1 MALFAYRFVRG
12 RAGYDPVKS
21 GFILIFLWLYQT
33 HFPLILVEQEDV
45 RRVTRGF
52 EAQEDHMEQ
61 KKVTIAEIQR
71 KKESNQK
78 ITMMTA
84 YDYPTASLV
93 DQAGIDTILV
103 GDSLGMVMLGY
114 ESTVPVTM
122 DEMIHH
128 CKAVCRG
135 AVYGFVIGDMPF
147 MSYQVS
153 VEKAI
158 ENAGRFIKEAGCDS
172 VKLEGGSEMAHVV
185 KGIVDAGMPVCAHIG
200 LTPQTATKLSGFKVQ
215 GKDAESARE
224 LVKSAKDLQ
233 DAGAFSIVME
243 CIPDQLAA
251 RITEELSIPT
261 IGIGAG
267 KDCDGQVLV
276 YHDLV
281 GLFERFTPKFVKQ
294 YINLAPKIREALV
307 QFREDVERGTFPG
320 PEHSFSMKAEE
331 AEKI

>member
-1 MALFAYRFVRG
+1 MGAL
-12 RAGYDPVKS
+12 K
-21 GFILIFLWLYQT
+21 LT
-33 HFPLILVEQEDV
+33 
-45 RRVTRGF
+45 
-52 EAQEDHMEQ
+52 Q
-61 KKVTIAEIQR
+61 KKRQFFPQANYHVKAFWFRRQDFYQLPADLPLGISTLSNRRIIWNPKKLQLLPCN
-71 KKESNQK
+71 KKETGKK

-84 YDYPTASLV
+84 YDYPTANLV

-128 CKAVCRG
+128 CKAVSRG
-135 AVYGFVIGDMPF
+135 AKNSFIIGDMPF

-153 VEKAI
+153 VEDAI
-158 ENAGRFIKEAGCDS
+158 HNAGRFIKEAGCES

-185 KGIVDAGMPVCAHIG
+185 KAIVDMGIPVCGHIG
-200 LTPQTATKLSGFKVQ
+200 LTPQTATKLSGYKVQ
-215 GKDAESARE
+215 GKDAEGAKE
-224 LVKSAKDLQ
+224 LLQSAKDLEE
-233 DAGAFSIVME
+233 AGAFIIVME
-243 CIPDQLAA
+243 CIPDILAS
-251 RITEELSIPT
+251 RITKELNIPT

-294 YINLAPKIREALV
+294 YVNLSSQIKDALV
-307 QFREDVERGTFPG
+307 QFKKDVETGTFPG
-320 PEHSFSMKAEE
+320 PEHSFVMKTEE
-331 AEKI
+331 TEKI

>member
-1 MALFAYRFVRG
+1 
-12 RAGYDPVKS
+12 
-21 GFILIFLWLYQT
+21 
-33 HFPLILVEQEDV
+33 
-45 RRVTRGF
+45 
-52 EAQEDHMEQ
+52 MER
-61 KKVTIAEIQR
+61 KKVTIDYLN
-71 KKESNQK
+71 KKMANGDK

-84 YDYPTASLV
+84 YDYPTAGLV
-93 DQAGIDTILV
+93 DQAEIDTILV

-135 AVYGFVIGDMPF
+135 AKSSFIIGDMPF

-153 VEKAI
+153 IEKAI
-158 ENAGRFIKEAGCDS
+158 ENAGRFIKEAACDS
-172 VKLEGGSEMAHVV
+172 VKLEGGSEMAPVV
-185 KGIVDAGMPVCAHIG
+185 KAVVDAGIPVCAHIG

-224 LVKSAKDLQ
+224 LVESAKNLEK
-233 DAGAFSIVME
+233 AGAFMIVME
-243 CIPDQLAA
+243 CIPDLVAA
-251 RITEELSIPT
+251 RITEELKIPT

-294 YINLAPKIREALV
+294 YINLAPKVREALI
-307 QFREDVERGTFPG
+307 QYKKDVESGAFPG
-320 PEHSFSMKAEE
+320 PEHSFTMKAEE
-331 AEKI
+331 AEKL

>member
-1 MALFAYRFVRG
+1 MDR
-12 RAGYDPVKS
+12 
-21 GFILIFLWLYQT
+21 
-33 HFPLILVEQEDV
+33 
-45 RRVTRGF
+45 
-52 EAQEDHMEQ
+52 
-61 KKVTIAEIQR
+61 KKVTIAELQQ
-71 KKESNQK
+71 KKEAGEK

-84 YDYPTASLV
+84 YDYPTGRMV

-114 ESTVPVTM
+114 DSTVPVTM

-128 CKAVCRG
+128 SKAVQRG
-135 AVYGFVIGDMPF
+135 VSSSFLIGDMPF
-147 MSYQVS
+147 LSYQVS
-153 VEKAI
+153 TEKAI

-185 KGIVDAGMPVCAHIG
+185 KAIVDAGMPVCAHIG

-224 LVKSAKDLQ
+224 MVDSAKDLEQ
-233 DAGAFSIVME
+233 AGAFMIVFE
-243 CIPDQLAA
+243 CIPDFLAA
-251 RITEELSIPT
+251 KITRELTIPT

-281 GLFERFTPKFVKQ
+281 GLFDRFTPKFVKQ
-294 YINLAPKIREALV
+294 YINLSPQIIEALV
-307 QFREDVERGTFPG
+307 QFKSEVENGTFPG
-320 PEHSFSMKAEE
+320 PEHTFSMKEEE
-331 AEKI
+331 AQKI